1 MKGRRFE
8 AGRWGLVMG
17 WCAEVV
23 NNRGELLGPSI
34 GNAVVV
40 SALSKESIFYE
51 WPVKRRSDG
60 AMNKCG

>member
-1 MKGRRFE
+1 
-8 AGRWGLVMG
+8 LVMG